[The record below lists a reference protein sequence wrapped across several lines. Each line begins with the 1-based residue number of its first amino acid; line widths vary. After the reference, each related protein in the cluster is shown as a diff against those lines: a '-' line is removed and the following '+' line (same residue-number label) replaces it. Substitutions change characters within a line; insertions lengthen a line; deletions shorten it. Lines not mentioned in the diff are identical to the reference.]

1 MKKVKLLTLMILTG
15 VATLGFNNI
24 ASINKIQNKV
34 VLTQHVSTTMQNNK
48 TLTSSE
54 INQLKNKTINVG
66 NMKFSGLRTIKI
78 TSNMSNN
85 FISMPGF
92 NQNGFASSINE
103 KLYNYELNPAN
114 DQAAMKEATYL
125 HGGNP
130 IDTCVFFQSSALRAI
145 GQDVPY
151 YIGYTTKLENWLAN
165 NGWERHTDFQCLQR
179 GDIVFAGV
187 YHTFLFMGWED
198 EAKGI
203 AFVMGNES
211 FSEPYYRNRNLSGQ
225 SPITYGDNSY
235 YQATCFWTY
244 GQGYTGVVKG
254 KNPVHQGGYNAIG
267 TATAIATLNIQA
279 GPNTWSNIIGNIPNG
294 VTVPVISTNGAWYKV
309 YYNGVTGWIDGNYTN
324 GLDESLGKGSS
335 ITNMP
340 VGDNLTVTSPVGLW
354 LTNGPSVTSGNI
366 VLLPN
371 GTPVK
376 ALAFQNGWYKVNYE
390 GTIGWLDSQYTSANG
405 KNILSNISTPKH
417 QIQTFTQHKVNG
429 TVTVDCDGLWLNK
442 EPFVNDGNLI
452 IVPQGTKLKATAE
465 SNNGWYK
472 VTYKGITGWI
482 GGTPYS
488 TFTKTIQMQNNNLCG
503 YITIQSPIGLY
514 LNTSPTSY
522 IPINCIPNNVV
533 VPVLAEND
541 GWYKVNYNGQIGWVD
556 GQFTSGINNTS
567 QSIKS
572 NIPFQVLQIDSPS
585 GLHMRST
592 IWGDI
597 LETIPYDTTLRVLA
611 ENDGWYKVN
620 YNGQIG
626 WVDGSYVN
634 VI

>member
-103 KLYNYELNPAN
+103 KLYNYELNPVN

-211 FSEPYYRNRNLSGQ
+211 FSG
-225 SPITYGDNSY
+225 
-235 YQATCFWTY
+235 ATC
-244 GQGYTGVVKG
+244 
-254 KNPVHQGGYNAIG
+254 
-267 TATAIATLNIQA
+267 
-279 GPNTWSNIIGNIPNG
+279 
-294 VTVPVISTNGAWYKV
+294 
-309 YYNGVTGWIDGNYTN
+309 
-324 GLDESLGKGSS
+324 
-335 ITNMP
+335 
-340 VGDNLTVTSPVGLW
+340 
-354 LTNGPSVTSGNI
+354 
-366 VLLPN
+366 
-371 GTPVK
+371 
-376 ALAFQNGWYKVNYE
+376 
-390 GTIGWLDSQYTSANG
+390 
-405 KNILSNISTPKH
+405 
-417 QIQTFTQHKVNG
+417 
-429 TVTVDCDGLWLNK
+429 C
-442 EPFVNDGNLI
+442 
-452 IVPQGTKLKATAE
+452 
-465 SNNGWYK
+465 
-472 VTYKGITGWI
+472 
-482 GGTPYS
+482 
-488 TFTKTIQMQNNNLCG
+488 
-503 YITIQSPIGLY
+503 
-514 LNTSPTSY
+514 
-522 IPINCIPNNVV
+522 
-533 VPVLAEND
+533 
-541 GWYKVNYNGQIGWVD
+541 
-556 GQFTSGINNTS
+556 
-567 QSIKS
+567 
-572 NIPFQVLQIDSPS
+572 
-585 GLHMRST
+585 
-592 IWGDI
+592 
-597 LETIPYDTTLRVLA
+597 
-611 ENDGWYKVN
+611 
-620 YNGQIG
+620 
-626 WVDGSYVN
+626 
-634 VI
+634 